1 MNKKLQTN
9 ISNIYAIG
17 DVTDRFNLTPVA
29 IAEGH
34 ALADKL
40 FSSKNKEV
48 DLSYIGTAVF
58 SSPPICSIGL
68 TELEAFKKF
77 TKVDVYESNFNSLKY
92 SIVKNKVSTYIKLL
106 VNSKNNRIIG
116 AHMLGEEAP
125 EIVQIIGVAIN
136 AKATFR
142 NFMNTMAIHPTV
154 AEEFVTFKEPTRKNY

>member
-1 MNKKLQTN
+1 M
-9 ISNIYAIG
+9 S
-17 DVTDRFNLTPVA
+17 
-29 IAEGH
+29 H
-34 ALADKL
+34 
-40 FSSKNKEV
+40 
-48 DLSYIGTAVF
+48 IGTAVF